1 MYCVGCGQKLPDN
14 IRFCPKCGKEVKM
27 QGEQAA
33 TAEGLLE
40 ETGVIVRKQ
49 EEVPQKSRKKKWL
62 WVIPVAGVLV
72 VAAAIAVFLSRI
84 MQPSQK
90 EVLEAYQE
98 FYHTFYDEHMGIDG
112 KNELKDSE
120 GNVIADANEIQ
131 QFDCGA
137 RIVMAS
143 DGKLLL
149 AVSDI
154 VYGDEKGGAYDVYLY
169 SYERGKVIEKARI
182 LDISGDECLGFFTI
196 CGETYFVYDDKRG
209 YTSEMEDRP
218 ADLLNSVFVIY
229 KYNTKTEDLE
239 RVNWKKKGTV
249 KKENNNE
256 LAYRGNNRGKALC
269 NYETEDGISWER
281 FLLLA
286 FGGWNE
292 YEIDGI
298 DGIPGIE
305 GYAADS
311 RANMLLNNLC
321 LINGNDFDAVIGKM
335 KEADVKTP
343 EEVQMFQGKE
353 VFNWLEKEQINN
365 SLDYAKAE
373 YHPIIMMTE
382 TDDAYYGITLDGTA
396 ILWYIK
402 DKKRTDI
409 SALLKSAGKYK
420 VTGINAVCLFGCGK
434 ITDIRIP
441 DNIVCIFGSGLSY
454 AGSLQKIEFSDS
466 VKKIKEYNVPHT
478 SSEECIIPESV
489 IVFCNKGSVAE
500 SYAIENDLFYVNGT
514 IDSTDEAEIKR
525 IKEEMRQRELEKEN
539 ADSDSYD
546 DDSDYDAGNEN
557 DGLDDDYYDDG
568 YDDYG
573 DDGYDDY
580 SDDEYDG
587 DGSDD
592 GSIDYDDE
600 NFSYN
605 TPEEAYT
612 DYLGIFTEAVN
623 TGDTADM
630 VLVLNGKCYDQQC
643 DIAENYY
650 NRGIREEVQ
659 SYSIE
664 SNKVVND
671 TCVKITAKEKIKV
684 SYSDGSSKIVDQKFC
699 YTCKLLSHKWYIT
712 AMKSK

>member
-1 MYCVGCGQKLPDN
+1 MYCESCGQKLPDN

-27 QGEQAA
+27 RREQAA

-40 ETGVIVRKQ
+40 ETGVIEVKR
-49 EEVPQKSRKKKWL
+49 EEASQKSRKKRWL
-62 WVIPVAGVLV
+62 WVLPVAGILV
-72 VAAAIAVFLSRI
+72 VAAAIAVFLSHI
-84 MQPSQK
+84 IQPSQK

-120 GNVIADANEIQ
+120 GDVIADAKEIQ
-131 QFDCGA
+131 QVDCGA

-143 DGKLLL
+143 DGELLL
-149 AVSDI
+149 AVSDL
-154 VYGDEKGGAYDVYLY
+154 VYGDGKEPAFDVYLY

-182 LDISGDECLGFFTI
+182 LDILGDECFGFFTI
-196 CGETYFVYDDKRG
+196 CGETYFVYADWRG

-239 RVNWKKKGTV
+239 RVNWKQKGTV

-256 LAYRGNNRGKALC
+256 LAYRGKALC

-286 FGGWNE
+286 FGGRNK

-298 DGIPGIE
+298 DWIPEIE
-305 GYAADS
+305 GYWGDS
-311 RANMLLNNLC
+311 CANMLLNNLC
-321 LINGNDFDAVIGKM
+321 LINGNGFDAVIGKM
-335 KEADVKTP
+335 KETDVKTP
-343 EEVQMFQGKE
+343 EEVQMLQGKE
-353 VFNWLEKEQINN
+353 GFKLLEKKQNN
-365 SLDYAKAE
+365 NLIDCAKAE
-373 YHPIIMMTE
+373 YPIIMMTE

-434 ITDIRIP
+434 ITDIKIP
-441 DNIVCIFGSGLSY
+441 DNIVYIFGSGLSY

-466 VKKIKEYNVPHT
+466 VKKIKEYNVPSKYA
-478 SSEECIIPESV
+478 SSEKCIIPESV

-525 IKEEMRQRELEKEN
+525 IKEEMRQRELEEEN
-539 ADSDSYD
+539 ADSGSDD
-546 DDSDYDAGNEN
+546 DDSD
-557 DGLDDDYYDDG
+557 
-568 YDDYG
+568 
-573 DDGYDDY
+573 DDY
-580 SDDEYDG
+580 SDDDYSVDEYDDG
-587 DGSDD
+587 D
-592 GSIDYDDE
+592 IDYDDE

-623 TGDTADM
+623 TGDTQDM
-630 VLVLNGKCYDQQC
+630 LLVLNGKCHDQQC
-643 DIAENYY
+643 DIAKNYY
-650 NRGIREEVQ
+650 SRGIREEVQ

-684 SYSDGSSKIVDQKFC
+684 SYSDGSSKIVDQKYC

-712 AMKSK
+712 AMKSE

>member
-1 MYCVGCGQKLPDN
+1 MYCESCGQKLPDN

-27 QGEQAA
+27 RREQAA

-40 ETGVIVRKQ
+40 ETGVIEVKR
-49 EEVPQKSRKKKWL
+49 EEASQKSRKKRWL
-62 WVIPVAGVLV
+62 WVLPVAGILV
-72 VAAAIAVFLSRI
+72 VAAAIAVFLSHI
-84 MQPSQK
+84 IQPSQK

-98 FYHTFYDEHMGIDG
+98 FYHTFYDEHMGING

-120 GNVIADANEIQ
+120 GNVIADAKEIQ
-131 QFDCGA
+131 QIDCGA

-149 AVSDI
+149 AVSDA
-154 VYGDEKGGAYDVYLY
+154 VYGDEKGGAFDVYLY

-182 LDISGDECLGFFTI
+182 LDILGDECFGFFTI
-196 CGETYFVYDDKRG
+196 CGETYFVYADWRG

-218 ADLLNSVFVIY
+218 ADFLNSVFVIY

-239 RVNWKKKGTV
+239 RVNWKQKGTV

-256 LAYRGNNRGKALC
+256 AVYRGNALC

-286 FGGWNE
+286 FGEWNE
-292 YEIDGI
+292 YGI
-298 DGIPGIE
+298 YGIHGMGV
-305 GYAADS
+305 GYEDDS
-311 RANMLLNNLC
+311 RTNILLNYLC
-321 LINGNDFDAVIGKM
+321 LITGNDFDAVIGKM
-335 KEADVKTP
+335 KETDVKTP
-343 EEVQMFQGKE
+343 EEVQMLQGKE
-353 VFNWLEKEQINN
+353 GVKSVEKKPFGG
-365 SLDYAKAE
+365 SRDFAKAE
-373 YHPIIMMTE
+373 YPIIMMTE

-396 ILWYIK
+396 VLWYIK

-420 VTGINAVCLFGCGK
+420 VTGINTVCLFGCEK
-434 ITDIRIP
+434 ITDIKIP
-441 DNIVCIFGSGLSY
+441 DNIVYIFGSGLSY

-466 VKKIKEYNVPHT
+466 VKKIKEYNVPHKYA
-478 SSEECIIPESV
+478 SSEKCIIPESV

-525 IKEEMRQRELEKEN
+525 IKEEMRQRELEEEN
-539 ADSDSYD
+539 ADSGSYD
-546 DDSDYDAGNEN
+546 DDSD
-557 DGLDDDYYDDG
+557 
-568 YDDYG
+568 
-573 DDGYDDY
+573 DDY
-580 SDDEYDG
+580 SDDDYSVDEYDNG
-587 DGSDD
+587 D
-592 GSIDYDDE
+592 IDYDDE

-623 TGDTADM
+623 TGDTQDM
-630 VLVLNGKCYDQQC
+630 LLVLNGKCHDQQC
-643 DIAENYY
+643 DIAKNYY
-650 NRGIREEVQ
+650 SRGIREEVQ

-684 SYSDGSSKIVDQKFC
+684 SYSDGSSKIVDQKYC
-699 YTCKLLSHKWYIT
+699 YTCKLISHKWYIT
-712 AMKSK
+712 AMKSE

>member
-72 VAAAIAVFLSRI
+72 VVAAAIAVFVSRI

-120 GNVIADANEIQ
+120 GDVIADAKEIQ
-131 QFDCGA
+131 QLDCGA

-143 DGKLLL
+143 DGELLL
-149 AVSDI
+149 AVSDL
-154 VYGDEKGGAYDVYLY
+154 VYGDGKGACDVYLY

-182 LDISGDECLGFFTI
+182 LDTFTDECFGFFTI
-196 CGETYFVYDDKRG
+196 CGETYFVYDDWRG
-209 YTSEMEDRP
+209 YTSEMKDRP
-218 ADLLNSVFVIY
+218 ADFLNSIFVIY

-239 RVNWKKKGTV
+239 RVNWKQKGIV
-249 KKENNNE
+249 KKENNDDSAY
-256 LAYRGNNRGKALC
+256 LAEALY

-292 YEIDGI
+292 YGI
-298 DGIPGIE
+298 DGIE
-305 GYAADS
+305 GYGDDS
-311 RANMLLNNLC
+311 GVNMLLNYLC

-335 KEADVKTP
+335 KETDVKTP
-343 EEVQMFQGKE
+343 EEVQMLQGKE
-353 VFNWLEKEQINN
+353 GFKLLEKKLIDD
-365 SLDYAKAE
+365 STDYAMAE
-373 YHPIIMMTE
+373 SPIIMMTE

-420 VTGINAVCLFGCGK
+420 VTGINTLCLDGCEK
-434 ITDIRIP
+434 ITDIKIP
-441 DNIVCIFGSGLSY
+441 DNIVYIFGSGLSH
-454 AGSLQKIEFSDS
+454 AESLQKIEFSDS
-466 VKKIKEYNVPHT
+466 VKKIKEYNVAYKRA

-514 IDSTDEAEIKR
+514 IASTDKAKIKR

-557 DGLDDDYYDDG
+557 DGLDDDYY
-568 YDDYG
+568 

>member
-33 TAEGLLE
+33 AEGLLE
-40 ETGVIVRKQ
+40 ETGVLEVKQ
-49 EEVPQKSRKKKWL
+49 EEASQKSRKKRWL
-62 WVIPVAGVLV
+62 WVVPVAGALV
-72 VAAAIAVFLSRI
+72 VAAVLALLLGRI
-84 MQPSQK
+84 LQPSQE

-112 KNELKDSE
+112 KNEIKDSE
-120 GNVIADANEIQ
+120 GDVIVDAKTFQ
-131 QFDCGA
+131 QLDCGA
-137 RIVMAS
+137 RIVMAP

-149 AVSDI
+149 AVCDI
-154 VYGDEKGGAYDVYLY
+154 TDNYDKEGPATDIYLY
-169 SYERGKVIEKARI
+169 SYERGKVVEKAHI
-182 LDISGDECLGFFTI
+182 LNIVSDETLCFCI
-196 CGETYFVYDDKRG
+196 IHGELYLTYDNSEEP
-209 YTSEMEDRP
+209 TSEMMDRERNG
-218 ADLLNSVFVIY
+218 DLSLEEKLDYSFVIY
-229 KYNTKTEDLE
+229 KYNTKTENLE
-239 RVNWKKKGTV
+239 RINWKRKDTA
-249 KKENNNE
+249 KKETKDE
-256 LAYRGNNRGKALC
+256 SADIKKALY
-269 NYETEDGISWER
+269 NYETEDGLSYEE
-281 FLLLA
+281 FVLLA
-286 FGGWNE
+286 FCGGS
-292 YEIDGI
+292 EIGLEDFWE
-298 DGIPGIE
+298 DFRTCM
-305 GYAADS
+305 A
-311 RANMLLNNLC
+311 LNYMY

-335 KEADVKTP
+335 KETAMKTP
-343 EEVQMFQGKE
+343 EEVQMLQGKE
-353 VFNWLEKEQINN
+353 ALKLVEKKE
-365 SLDYAKAE
+365 LDVTMTE
-373 YHPIIMMTE
+373 YPIVMMTE

-396 ILWYIK
+396 VLWHIK
-402 DKKRTDI
+402 DKKITDI

-420 VTGINAVCLFGCGK
+420 VIGINTLCLEECKK
-434 ITDIRIP
+434 ITAIKIP
-441 DNIVCIFGSGLSY
+441 DNITYIYGDFCFYKKDSEGTVL
-454 AGSLQKIEFSDS
+454 IEDKTLEKLEIPDS
-466 VKKIKEYNVPHT
+466 VKEIKYT
-478 SSEECIIPESV
+478 IPDSV
-489 IVFCNKGSVAE
+489 IVFCNKGSAAE

-525 IKEEMRQRELEKEN
+525 IKEEMRQRELEEEN

-568 YDDYG
+568 YDDY
-573 DDGYDDY
+573 

-605 TPEEAYT
+605 TPKEAYT
-612 DYLGIFTEAVN
+612 DYLEIFTEAVN

-650 NRGIREEVQ
+650 SRGIREEVQ